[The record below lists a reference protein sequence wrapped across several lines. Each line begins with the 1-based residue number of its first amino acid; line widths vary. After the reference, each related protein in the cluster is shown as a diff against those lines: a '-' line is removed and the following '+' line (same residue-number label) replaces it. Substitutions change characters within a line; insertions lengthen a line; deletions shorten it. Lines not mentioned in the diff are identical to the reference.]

1 MKTIIE
7 NLFYYH
13 EFNKVEFEFG
23 SLFFKDIES
32 GFRYYWLV
40 MEVEI
45 LDSFL
50 ILNSQD
56 FWFDECKDL
65 IKDRDFDKNTS
76 LLIINNTT
84 ASDIVKQNI
93 FKIEEDPFQ
102 FKKYVLTYTDDS
114 LVILKSKIEED
125 NSERLLNLLV
135 DENIFNEYKDTHQ
148 NYSWHNLL
156 YNIAHKLP
164 FLKINVAINQNL
176 ENLFTK
182 SKDELERK
190 NLTGFLSSFDEV
202 FSEEILETFDKMNE
216 DEVIELLNFNKD
228 NGN

>member
-7 NLFYYH
+7 SLFKSH
-13 EFNKVEFEFG
+13 QFERVEFSFG
-23 SLFFKDIES
+23 SLFFKNIENDI
-32 GFRYYWLV
+32 RYYWLV
-40 MEVEI
+40 IEVEI

-56 FWFDECKDL
+56 FWFDECNDL
-65 IKDRDFDKNTS
+65 IKDKDFGKNTS
-76 LLIINNTT
+76 LLIINNSTT
-84 ASDIVKQNI
+84 SDVERQNI

-135 DENIFNEYKDTHQ
+135 DEKIFNEYKESHQ

-176 ENLFTK
+176 ENLFSK
-182 SKDELERK
+182 SKDEFERK
-190 NLTGFLSSFDEV
+190 NLTGFLDSFDQV
-202 FSEEILETFDKMNE
+202 FTEEILENFDKMNE
-216 DEVIELLNFNKD
+216 DEVIELLNFNID

>member
-1 MKTIIE
+1 MKSII
-7 NLFYYH
+7 NSLFNYH
-13 EFNKVEFEFG
+13 DFIKVEFGFG
-23 SLFFKDIES
+23 SLFFKDVKSDI
-32 GFRYYWLV
+32 RYYWLV
-40 MEVEI
+40 VEVDI
-45 LDSFL
+45 LDSSL
-50 ILNSQD
+50 ILINQD
-56 FWFDECKDL
+56 SWFDECKNL
-65 IKDRDFDKNTS
+65 IEDKDFDKNTS

-84 ASDIVKQNI
+84 ASDIVRQNI

-114 LVILKSKIEED
+114 LVILKSKIEEV

-135 DENIFNEYKDTHQ
+135 DESIFHEYKESHQ

-202 FSEEILETFDKMNE
+202 FTEEILETFDEMNE
-216 DEVIELLNFNKD
+216 DKVIELLNFNKE

>member
-1 MKTIIE
+1 MKSII
-7 NLFYYH
+7 NSLFNYH
-13 EFNKVEFEFG
+13 DFNKVEFEFG
-23 SLFFKDIES
+23 SLFFKNVENDI
-32 GFRYYWLV
+32 RYYWLV
-40 MEVEI
+40 VEVDI
-45 LDSFL
+45 LDSTL
-50 ILNSQD
+50 ILINQD
-56 FWFDECKDL
+56 SWFDECKDL
-65 IKDRDFDKNTS
+65 IKDKDFDKNTS

-84 ASDIVKQNI
+84 ASDIVRQNI

-102 FKKYVLTYTDDS
+102 FKKYVLTYTDES
-114 LVILKSKIEED
+114 LTILKSKIEKD

-135 DENIFNEYKDTHQ
+135 DENIFNEYKESHQ

-202 FSEEILETFDKMNE
+202 FTEEILETFDKMNE

>member
-32 GFRYYWLV
+32 VIRYYWLV
-40 MEVEI
+40 VEVDI
-45 LDSFL
+45 LDSSL
-50 ILNSQD
+50 ILINQD
-56 FWFDECKDL
+56 AWFDACKNS
-65 IKDRDFDKNTS
+65 IKDKNFDKNTS
-76 LLIINNTT
+76 LLIINNIT
-84 ASDIVKQNI
+84 ASEIVRQNI

-102 FKKYVLTYTDDS
+102 FKKYVLTYTEDS
-114 LVILKSKIEED
+114 LLNLKSNIEE
-125 NSERLLNLLV
+125 NSSERLLDLLV
-135 DENIFNEYKDTHQ
+135 NESIFNEYKESHQ

-202 FSEEILETFDKMNE
+202 FTEEILETFDKMNE